1 MGALTPG
8 SSYTGATVETM
19 GPQLAEFFGVQGA
32 GVLVHSVDVNS
43 PAASAGLR
51 AGDVV
56 LRANSVMMSTSGEWT
71 KIMHENQGKK
81 VSVVVLRDKKEQT
94 LTLIPDS
101 KKRSSVDSKSA
112 PSGGNGAATGFTL
125 Q

>member
-1 MGALTPG
+1 
-8 SSYTGATVETM
+8 M
-19 GPQLAEFFGVQGA
+19 GPQLAEFFGAQGA
-32 GVLVHSVDVNS
+32 GVLVHSVDANS

-56 LRANSVMMSTSGEWT
+56 LRANSVTLATSGDWT
-71 KIMHENQGKK
+71 KMMHENRGKK

-112 PSGGNGAATGFTL
+112 PGGNGAPMGFTL
-125 Q
+125 K